1 MGGENAGGEASEVAI
16 NIIFDRIISGFRNQ
30 AENNSIRN
38 LIMTSINAANSVV
51 FEKSISEDN
60 KFGMGTTCVCGII
73 KNNIAY
79 IANVGDSRAYLIS
92 DNKITQITNDHTY
105 VKLLF
110 DQGKI
115 SEDEISSHPQ
125 RNVITRAIGI
135 EEQIEIDY
143 FEIDLNPQS
152 KLLICSDGL
161 STYCTD
167 ELILEVVDNNSIESI
182 EIATEKLIDCANNQ
196 GGKDNITVA
205 LLAN

>member
-1 MGGENAGGEASEVAI
+1 MLYEVI
-16 NIIFDRIISGFRNQ
+16 
-30 AENNSIRN
+30 
-38 LIMTSINAANSVV
+38 T
-51 FEKSISEDN
+51 
-60 KFGMGTTCVCGII
+60 
-73 KNNIAY
+73 
-79 IANVGDSRAYLIS
+79 
-92 DNKITQITNDHTY
+92 TQITNDHTY

-167 ELILEVVDNNSIESI
+167 ELILEVVDNNSIE
-182 EIATEKLIDCANNQ
+182 IATEKLIDCANNQ